1 MSGRFSRRRVPL
13 LLVLVLVGAL
23 TPAGPAL
30 GVTKTQVDRACS
42 TSAGA
47 YEAYLA
53 AKSEFQVAAD
63 AYEAAAL
70 EVENVLY
77 RQQRAAE
84 TLGIRQ
90 SDMEVAKERFEQQA
104 VEAYMSG
111 GSANP
116 ALFFMASSLDEVITS
131 TEFLS
136 SAASDEQ
143 DIAGDLAALQ
153 GELGV
158 LQGQLV
164 VLEQDLRVVEA
175 DRLAAKDVQEQAM
188 LADQGAWEELS
199 GECANL
205 QKQYEIEVARAA
217 AARGGGAAGISSAAT
232 PGFICPFPGSSFID
246 SWGYARSGGRA
257 HKGTD
262 MMGPY
267 GAPLY
272 AVASGIVYTG
282 NSGLGG
288 RSVWVVADYG
298 VAFYYA
304 HLSGYNVSSGS
315 RVSKGDV
322 VGFNGDSGNAAG
334 GAPHLHFEIHPGGRG
349 AAAVN
354 PYPTL
359 VSACR

>member
-1 MSGRFSRRRVPL
+1 MSGRISRRRVPL

-47 YEAYLA
+47 YEAYLS
-53 AKSEFQVAAD
+53 AKSEFQAAAD

-90 SDMEVAKERFEQQA
+90 ADMEVAKDRFEQQA
-104 VEAYMSG
+104 VEAYMNG

-153 GELGV
+153 GRGGA
-158 LQGQLV
+158 QA
-164 VLEQDLRVVEA
+164 LRCP
-175 DRLAAKDVQEQAM
+175 RLTCERWSRTSAPSVQEEACS
-188 LADQGAWEELS
+188 LIRPLEELS
-199 GECANL
+199 CECANL
-205 QKQYEIEVARAA
+205 QSITTGRRAGSRL
-217 AARGGGAAGISSAAT
+217 RGGTPGVSAAT
-232 PGFICPFPGSSFID
+232 PGLFARSGSSFID
-246 SWGYARSGGRA
+246 SWGTAAPGTRPKAPTCGAYGPPSTRSPLESLHEQAVWGAKRLGR
-257 HKGTD
+257 T
-262 MMGPY
+262 
-267 GAPLY
+267 
-272 AVASGIVYTG
+272 
-282 NSGLGG
+282 
-288 RSVWVVADYG
+288 DYG
-298 VAFYYA
+298 VRSITPPLATRFQR
-304 HLSGYNVSSGS
+304 LQV
-315 RVSKGDV
+315 
-322 VGFNGDSGNAAG
+322 
-334 GAPHLHFEIHPGGRG
+334 PGRCGRF
-349 AAAVN
+349 
-354 PYPTL
+354 
-359 VSACR
+359 